1 MNFLEQLV
9 AEWYEYKGHYV
20 RTNIK
25 FGKRPRGGYEGEIDI
40 AAFEPRER
48 KIVHLEAS
56 MDALPWDKREKRF
69 TKKFNDAAKH
79 YNEIFDFDY
88 ERVEQIVIVGFGKA
102 PNHDRFNG
110 DIKVRRVPDLVEE
123 IIAELKSKNPMQAV
137 VPESYP
143 LLRAMQ
149 FAAAYGLG

>member
-69 TKKFNDAAKH
+69 TKKFKFLYFVA
-79 YNEIFDFDY
+79 
-88 ERVEQIVIVGFGKA
+88 
-102 PNHDRFNG
+102 
-110 DIKVRRVPDLVEE
+110 
-123 IIAELKSKNPMQAV
+123 
-137 VPESYP
+137 
-143 LLRAMQ
+143 
-149 FAAAYGLG
+149 